1 MRAGRFAATVLIL
14 GALGCLAVAAGNG
27 WAATAPPTK
36 LTPGSDA
43 FVQARYAAAAGNRE
57 RFKAAVAGAVAPPGL
72 EPYLDYWRL
81 QLALAD
87 EDTDSTLI
95 DQQLR
100 SFLKPRPTALVAD
113 LLRRDWLL
121 RLGKRGEW
129 ATFEA
134 EFPAWI
140 LRDDQRVFCL
150 AGKARLLRGA
160 AVGAEALGALEQM
173 RDLDENCETLLVTL
187 LNAGAFGPKELR
199 QRLRL
204 AIEQNSTVTIGIVAG
219 LLGYDAS
226 DVNTA
231 LAKPERALARD
242 PDSTLTMIALARL
255 ARSKPEIAAQQL
267 EAASST
273 LTASERDFAWS
284 QIAAA
289 AMRRLDPGAREWT
302 LRSLNAQASD
312 ETWEALTRAALR
324 DQDWPLLLA
333 TTDRMSPA
341 NRREPAWVY
350 WRGRALRALGL
361 LTDSE
366 AQFRSIADG
375 FDFYGQLA
383 AEELGE
389 LTKLPARSSPAT
401 PSEMA
406 LPAANPGFERALRFY
421 ELGLRSDGNKE
432 WNYQLRGMSD
442 RQLLAAAT
450 WACQQSVLDRCVNT
464 ASRTRYEHDFSLRFV
479 TPFREQLASAA
490 GERNLDPAW
499 VYGLIRQESRFIM
512 DASSGAGAKGLMQI
526 MPATGRWIARK
537 LGIAKFHPEQ
547 LNQLPLNL
555 RFGTFYLGKVL
566 EDLDGSPVLASAG
579 YNAGPNRARSWRAA
593 LPGKVEGA
601 IFAEIIPFNE
611 TRNYVKKV
619 LSNTAYYA
627 AAFTGQP
634 QSLRKWLG
642 SIQPAPAAPSE
653 LP

>member
-1 MRAGRFAATVLIL
+1 MAMP
-14 GALGCLAVAAGNG
+14 NG
-27 WAATAPPTK
+27 WAAAAPAAK
-36 LTPGSDA
+36 LTPGA
-43 FVQARYAAAAGNRE
+43 EALVQARNAAAALDKE
-57 RFKAAVAGAVAPPGL
+57 RFAAAAARAVAPPGL
-72 EPYLDYWRL
+72 EPYLAYWRL

-87 EDTDSTLI
+87 DESDSARVNE
-95 DQQLR
+95 QV
-100 SFLKPRPTALVAD
+100 SAFLKPRPTALVAD

-121 RLGKRGEW
+121 RLGKHGEW
-129 ATFEA
+129 PAFEA

-140 LRDDQRVFCL
+140 LRDDPRVFCL
-150 AGKARLLRGA
+150 AGKARVLRGA
-160 AVGAEALGALEQM
+160 AAGDDALGALNQV
-173 RDLDENCETLLVTL
+173 RDLDENCEALLVTL
-187 LNAGAFGPKELR
+187 LNAGVYGPGELR

-204 AIEQNSTVTIGIVAG
+204 AIEQNSATTIGIVAG
-219 LLGYDAS
+219 LLGYEPPEIYAA
-226 DVNTA
+226 TM
-231 LAKPERALARD
+231 KPERALAQD
-242 PDSTLTMIALARL
+242 PDATLTVIALGRL
-255 ARSKPEIAAQQL
+255 ARSKPDVAAQQL
-267 EAASST
+267 EAASPRLS
-273 LTASERDFAWS
+273 AGERDFLWS
-284 QIAAA
+284 QVAAA

-302 LRSLNAQASD
+302 LRALNADAGD

-324 DQDWPLLLA
+324 DQDWPLLIA
-333 TTDRMSPA
+333 TTDRMSAA

-350 WRGRALRALGL
+350 WRARALRAMGL
-361 LTDSE
+361 TGQSE
-366 AQFRSIADG
+366 VQFRSIAEE

-389 LTKLPARSSPAT
+389 LTRLPARSSPAT
-401 PSEMA
+401 PSELA
-406 LPAANPGFERALRFY
+406 VPAANPGLARALRFY

-464 ASRTRYEHDFSLRFV
+464 AIRTRHEHDFSLRFV
-479 TPFREQLASAA
+479 APFRAQLASAA
-490 GERNLDPAW
+490 AERDLDPAW

-537 LGIAKFHPEQ
+537 LGVAKFHPDQ
-547 LNQLPLNL
+547 LNELPLNL
-555 RFGTFYLGKVL
+555 RFGTFYLSKVL
-566 EDLDGSPVLASAG
+566 ADLDGSPVLASAG
-579 YNAGPNRARSWRAA
+579 YNAGPNRARKWRAT
-593 LPGKVEGA
+593 LPGRVEGA

-627 AAFTGQP
+627 AQFSGQP

-642 SIQPAPAAPSE
+642 NIEPAVDAPSE